1 MGKKQ
6 KQVRVIL
13 HFHKYIET
21 VKMSF
26 EVLKKKYE
34 ALKKSW
40 NGGKI
45 DDVGKQLDGLKLA
58 LTEITWVP
66 TDEGEKVDAK
76 DLFVAREVLEIGAE
90 YSVAVEDV
98 DAFERYMA
106 MLKTYYMDYAD
117 KLEESPKK
125 FELLGLNLLRLLS
138 QNETAK
144 FHTEL
149 ELLDPSII
157 QENPYISCPVKL
169 EQDIM
174 EGSYKKVIEFTYNV
188 PAKTYNFFISILL
201 ITIREEIAK
210 SMEAAYEE
218 MSAKEC
224 EKMLNLKKPDEAR
237 QFFAKKGWVVDN
249 RKMIRFQDLASDEKK
264 LQVQD
269 MDVPAK
275 ELAQMAIRYA
285 REMEQ
290 IV

>member
-1 MGKKQ
+1 MG
-6 KQVRVIL
+6 IW
-13 HFHKYIET
+13 HFLFIIQI

-34 ALKKSW
+34 GLKKSW
-40 NGGKI
+40 NNGKL
-45 DDVGKQLDGLKLA
+45 DEVGSQLDGLKLA
-58 LTEITWVP
+58 LTEIAFLP
-66 TDEGEKVDAK
+66 TDEGEKADAK
-76 DLFVAREVLEIGAE
+76 DLFIAREILEIGVE
-90 YSVAVEDV
+90 YSVAREDV

-106 MLKTYYMDYAD
+106 MLKTYYMDYSD

-125 FELLGLNLLRLLS
+125 YELLGLNLLRLLS
-138 QNETAK
+138 LNETAK

-149 ELLDPSII
+149 ELLDPSTI

-174 EGSYKKVIEFTYNV
+174 EGSYKKVIDFTYNV
-188 PAKTYNFFISILL
+188 PAKTYNFFMSILL
-201 ITIREEIAK
+201 ITIRDEIAK

-224 EKMLNLKKPDEAR
+224 EKMLNLKKPDEAK
-237 QFFAKKGWVVDN
+237 QFFAKKGWTVDN
-249 RKMIRFQDLASDEKK
+249 RKIIRFQDVTSEEKK

>member
-1 MGKKQ
+1 
-6 KQVRVIL
+6 
-13 HFHKYIET
+13 
-21 VKMSF
+21 MSF

-45 DDVGKQLDGLKLA
+45 EDVGKQLDGLKLA
-58 LTEITWVP
+58 LTEIAFLP

-188 PAKTYNFFISILL
+188 PAKTYNFFMSILL

-249 RKMIRFQDLASDEKK
+249 RKMIRFQDLASEEKK

>member
-1 MGKKQ
+1 MG
-6 KQVRVIL
+6 
-13 HFHKYIET
+13 HFLFIFQT

-34 ALKKSW
+34 GLKKSW
-40 NGGKI
+40 NNGKL
-45 DDVGKQLDGLKLA
+45 DEVGSQLDSLKLA
-58 LTEITWVP
+58 LTEIAFLP
-66 TDEGEKVDAK
+66 TDEGENAEAK
-76 DLFVAREVLEIGAE
+76 DLFIAREILEIGVE
-90 YSVAVEDV
+90 YSVAREDV
-98 DAFERYMA
+98 NAFERYMA

-125 FELLGLNLLRLLS
+125 YELLGLNLLRLLS
-138 QNETAK
+138 QNETAR
-144 FHTEL
+144 FHTEI
-149 ELLDPSII
+149 ELLDPATI

-174 EGSYKKVIEFTYNV
+174 EGSYKKVIDFTYNV
-188 PAKTYNFFISILL
+188 PAKTYNFFMSILL

-224 EKMLNLKKPDEAR
+224 EKMLNLKKPDEAK
-237 QFFAKKGWVVDN
+237 QFFAKKGWKVDN
-249 RKMIRFQDLASDEKK
+249 RKMIRFQDLETDEKK
-264 LQVQD
+264 IQIQD
-269 MDVPAK
+269 MDVPSK
-275 ELAQMAIRYA
+275 ELAQMAIGYA

>member
-1 MGKKQ
+1 MG

-13 HFHKYIET
+13 HFHEYIET

-40 NGGKI
+40 NQGKLQE
-45 DDVGKQLDGLKLA
+45 VGSQLDSLKLA
-58 LTEITWVP
+58 LTEIEFLP
-66 TDEGEKVDAK
+66 TDETEKADPK
-76 DLFVAREVLEIGAE
+76 DLFVAREILEIGVE
-90 YSVAVEDV
+90 YSVAREDV
-98 DAFERYMA
+98 SAFERYMA

-125 FELLGLNLLRLLS
+125 YELLGLNLLRLLS

-149 ELLDPSII
+149 ELLDPSTF
-157 QENPYISCPVKL
+157 QENPYIACPVKL

-174 EGSYKKVIEFTYNV
+174 EGSYKKVIEFQYYF
-188 PAKTYNFFISILL
+188 PAKSYKFFMDILL
-201 ITIREEIAK
+201 VTIRDEIAK
-210 SMEAAYEE
+210 SMEVAYEE

-224 EKMLNLKKPDEAR
+224 EKMLNLKKSDEVKK
-237 QFFAKKGWVVDN
+237 FFARKGWTVDN
-249 RKMIRFQDLASDEKK
+249 RKMIRFQDMATDEKK
-264 LQVQD
+264 MHVQD

-275 ELAQMAIRYA
+275 ELAQMAIKYA
-285 REMEQ
+285 KEMEQ

>member
-1 MGKKQ
+1 
-6 KQVRVIL
+6 L
-13 HFHKYIET
+13 HYFITFES

-26 EVLKKKYE
+26 EILKKKYE

-40 NGGKI
+40 ASGKL
-45 DDVGKQLDGLKLA
+45 DEVGTQLDSLKLA
-58 LTEITWVP
+58 LTEIAFLP
-66 TDEGEKVDAK
+66 TDEGEEADAK
-76 DLFVAREVLEIGAE
+76 DLFIAREILEIGVE
-90 YSVAVEDV
+90 YSVAREDV

-106 MLKTYYMDYAD
+106 MLKTYYMDYSD

-125 FELLGLNLLRLLS
+125 YELLGLNLLRLLS
-138 QNETAK
+138 LNETAK

-149 ELLDPSII
+149 ELLDPSTI

-174 EGSYKKVIEFTYNV
+174 EGSYKKVIDFTYNV
-188 PAKTYNFFISILL
+188 PAKTYNFFMSILL
-201 ITIREEIAK
+201 ITIRDEIAK

-224 EKMLNLKKPDEAR
+224 EKMLNLKKPDEAK
-237 QFFAKKGWVVDN
+237 QYFAKKGWLVDS
-249 RKMIRFQDLASDEKK
+249 RKMICFQNMTSIEKK
-264 LQVQD
+264 LQDQD
-269 MDVPAK
+269 MDAPAK
-275 ELAQMAIRYA
+275 ELAQMSIRYA

>member
-1 MGKKQ
+1 
-6 KQVRVIL
+6 
-13 HFHKYIET
+13 
-21 VKMSF
+21 MSF

-34 ALKKSW
+34 GLKKSW
-40 NGGKI
+40 SNGKL
-45 DDVGKQLDGLKLA
+45 DEVGSQLESLKLA
-58 LTEITWVP
+58 LTEIAFLP
-66 TDEGEKVDAK
+66 TDETENADAK
-76 DLFVAREVLEIGAE
+76 DLFIAREILEIGVE
-90 YSVAVEDV
+90 YSVACEDV
-98 DAFERYMA
+98 NAFERYMA

-125 FELLGLNLLRLLS
+125 YELLGLNLLRLLS

-144 FHTEL
+144 FHTEI
-149 ELLDPSII
+149 ELLDPLTI

-174 EGSYKKVIEFTYNV
+174 EGSYKKVIDFTYNV
-188 PAKTYNFFISILL
+188 PAKTYNFFMSILL

-224 EKMLNLKKPDEAR
+224 EKMLNLKKPDEAK
-237 QFFAKKGWVVDN
+237 QFFAKKGWTIDN
-249 RKMIRFQDLASDEKK
+249 RKMIRFQDLETDEKK
-264 LQVQD
+264 IQIQD
-269 MDVPAK
+269 MDVPSK
-275 ELAQMAIRYA
+275 ELAQMAIGYA

>member
-1 MGKKQ
+1 MG
-6 KQVRVIL
+6 
-13 HFHKYIET
+13 HFLFIFQT

-26 EVLKKKYE
+26 EALKKKYE
-34 ALKKSW
+34 VLKKSW
-40 NGGKI
+40 SNGKL
-45 DDVGKQLDGLKLA
+45 DEVGSQLDSLKLA
-58 LTEITWVP
+58 LTEISFLP
-66 TDEGEKVDAK
+66 TDEGEKADAK
-76 DLFVAREVLEIGAE
+76 DLFIAREILEIGVE
-90 YSVAVEDV
+90 YSVAREDV
-98 DAFERYMA
+98 GAFERYMA

-125 FELLGLNLLRLLS
+125 YELLGLNLLRLLS

-144 FHTEL
+144 SHTEL
-149 ELLDPSII
+149 ELLDTSTIE
-157 QENPYISCPVKL
+157 ENPYISCPVKL

-174 EGSYKKVIEFTYNV
+174 EGSYRKVIDFTYNV
-188 PAKTYNFFISILL
+188 PAKTYNFFMSILL

>member
-1 MGKKQ
+1 MG

-45 DDVGKQLDGLKLA
+45 DDVGKQLDALKLA
-58 LTEITWVP
+58 LTEIAFLP
-66 TDEGEKVDAK
+66 TDEGEKEDVK
-76 DLFVAREVLEIGAE
+76 DLFIAREILEIGVE
-90 YSVAVEDV
+90 YSVAREDV
-98 DAFERYMA
+98 GAFERYMA
-106 MLKTYYMDYAD
+106 MLKTYYMDYAE
-117 KLEESPKK
+117 KLEDSPKK
-125 FELLGLNLLRLLS
+125 YELLGLNLLRLLS

-149 ELLDPSII
+149 ELLDPSTI

-174 EGSYKKVIEFTYNV
+174 EGSYRKVIEFQYNV
-188 PAKTYNFFISILL
+188 PAKSYKFFMDVLL
-201 ITIREEIAK
+201 ATTRDEIAK
-210 SMEAAYEE
+210 SMEAAYVEI
-218 MSAKEC
+218 SAKEC
-224 EKMLNLKKPDEAR
+224 EKMLNLERPAEVK
-237 QFFAKKGWVVDN
+237 QFFAKKGWTIDN
-249 RKMIRFQDLASDEKK
+249 RKMIRFQDLASADEKRV
-264 LQVQD
+264 QVGD

-275 ELAQMAIRYA
+275 ELAQM
-285 REMEQ
+285 
-290 IV
+290 

>member
-1 MGKKQ
+1 MIGIFAFEII
-6 KQVRVIL
+6 R
-13 HFHKYIET
+13 
-21 VKMSF
+21 MSF

-34 ALKKSW
+34 AFKKSW
-40 NGGKI
+40 NSGKL
-45 DDVGKQLDGLKLA
+45 DEVGNQLDSLKLA
-58 LTEITWVP
+58 LTEIAFLP
-66 TDEGEKVDAK
+66 TDEGEKTDAK
-76 DLFVAREVLEIGAE
+76 DLFIAREILEIGVE
-90 YSVAVEDV
+90 YSVARENVE
-98 DAFERYMA
+98 AFERYMA
-106 MLKTYYMDYAD
+106 MVKTYYMDYAD

-125 FELLGLNLLRLLS
+125 YELLGLNLLRLLS

-149 ELLDPSII
+149 ELLDPSTI

-188 PAKTYNFFISILL
+188 PAKTYNFFMAILL
-201 ITIREEIAK
+201 ITIRDEIAK

-224 EKMLNLKKPDEAR
+224 EKMLNLKKPDEAK
-237 QFFAKKGWVVDN
+237 QFFAKKGWTVDN
-249 RKMIRFQDLASDEKK
+249 RKMIRFQDLANDEKK

-275 ELAQMAIRYA
+275 ELAQMAIKYA